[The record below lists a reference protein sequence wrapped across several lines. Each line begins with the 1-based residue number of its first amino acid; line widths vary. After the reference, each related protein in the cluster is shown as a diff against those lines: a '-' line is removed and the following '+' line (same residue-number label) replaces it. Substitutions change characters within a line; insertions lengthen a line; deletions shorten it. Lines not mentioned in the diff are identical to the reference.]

1 MSRIKF
7 RRKALYLNI
16 AATML
21 FTNGVSAQ
29 NDLTQLGIEE
39 VVVTAQKREEDMQSV
54 PISISTLSAS
64 DIERRGVQNSQ
75 DLVGTIPNMGGFQP
89 PGAKGNLAISLRG
102 VSSGSPSNLSID
114 TAIGVYVDGFLLGK
128 QVGSSLDVAELERV
142 EVLRG
147 PQGTLYGRN
156 STGGAVNF
164 ITRKPTGEFG
174 GKVTGTLGSDSL
186 WGVRASV
193 DTPTLGTEGEG
204 AGTLKASFGAQT
216 RKRDGLYDEAA
227 FNDQDYDDLDRQA
240 YRAVLRW
247 EPSDAVTFDY
257 AYDKS
262 ELDENNTIV
271 SAVGLHPLA
280 INPATGAET
289 SRLTAL
295 DGYIA
300 AGNAALNFG
309 AGPLAAAASDPTFGR
324 WLDSV
329 KLMREQFGNL
339 NDPGDRPNRGTADA
353 HSGTTADA
361 EGHSL
366 TVAWNFDDLGP
377 FGAVEFK
384 SMTGWRDVDSRNVG
398 DLDGFDNTIA
408 PGGAGALND
417 TALGAMYSFYSA
429 QARFPESFLSLPR
442 QSMSKLWGLV
452 DQYGGGFFVQDASFG
467 YEQFSQELQMVGS
480 TDRLEYAIGFYYFE
494 DDGSFD
500 NYRLAVMP
508 FGQPASTA
516 YDNETEANA
525 FYAQATWTP
534 PILDDKLALT
544 LGYRHTEET
553 KGITYR
559 YRDDGSSSGNGLII
573 PTASCTGVN
582 QGYLCIN
589 QSYTGEVKYNSL
601 VNGQDVYGSQFDQ
614 DFSNDSG
621 SATLA
626 YQITDD
632 TNVFVRWSTG
642 YRSGGYNGEIY
653 NDPFEE
659 ETIEQWELGVK
670 SDVLPGTLRLNASI
684 FSFTYDDMQVSQ
696 IAAGPGGAATSFIG
710 NAGKA
715 ERWGSELE
723 LQWSP
728 LDNLLVAASWAH
740 MDGDFEEFP
749 AHCGT
754 GAYANVCLETKDD
767 ALRAQSADDQLSLVT
782 DWVFASTDW
791 ADFMAHVE
799 VFWQDETAASALW
812 TDTYAVRDASGATVG
827 AYPVVYEPIMM
838 EDRALVNARVGI
850 ENVELSNG
858 TLRASIWGRNLTDE
872 EYRTFGIHFPAI
884 GPETAQYGE
893 PLTYGVDVTYEF

>member
-1 MSRIKF
+1 MKKMNHH
-7 RRKALYLNI
+7 RKALFVGIVGASALLL
-16 AATML
+16 AEGTMAQEDI
-21 FTNGVSAQ
+21 TN
-29 NDLTQLGIEE
+29 LGIEE
-39 VVVTAQKREEDMQSV
+39 MVVTAQKREENVQAV

-64 DIERRGVQNSQ
+64 DIERRGVQNTQ
-75 DLVGTIPNMGGFQP
+75 DLIGTIPNMGGFQP
-89 PGAKGNLAISLRG
+89 PGAKGNLSITLRG

-114 TAIGVYVDGFLLGK
+114 TAIGLYVDGFLLGK

-204 AGTLKASFGAQT
+204 AGTLKGSFAAQT
-216 RKRDGLYDEAA
+216 RQRDGLYDEAQ

-240 YRAVLRW
+240 YRVALRW
-247 EPSDAVTFDY
+247 EPSEAVTFDY

-271 SAVGLHPLA
+271 SAVGLTPLA
-280 INPATGAET
+280 LNPATGATT
-289 SRLTAL
+289 SRLTAVN
-295 DGYIA
+295 GYVA

-309 AGPLAAAASDPTFGR
+309 AGPLAAAVTDPTFGR
-324 WLDSV
+324 WVNSAAATRDD
-329 KLMREQFGNL
+329 FANL
-339 NDPGDRPNRGTADA
+339 NDEGDRPSRGTADA
-353 HSGTTADA
+353 PSGTKSEA

-366 TVAWNFDDLGP
+366 TVAWNFDDLGAL
-377 FGAVEFK
+377 GSVEFK
-384 SMTGWRDVDSRNVG
+384 SMTGWRDVNSRNIG

-417 TALGAMYSFYSA
+417 SALGALYQFYSNMSLFPPALLPEA
-429 QARFPESFLSLPR
+429 QKGTAKIWSLI
-442 QSMSKLWGLV
+442 
-452 DQYGGGFFVQDASFG
+452 DEFGGGGFVQDANFS

-480 TDRLEYAIGFYYFE
+480 TERVEYALGFYYFE

-500 NYRLAVMP
+500 NYRLAATPV
-508 FGQPASTA
+508 GGVLSSA
-516 YDNETEANA
+516 YDNETEATA
-525 FYAQATWTP
+525 FYTQATWTP

-559 YRDDGSSSGNGLII
+559 YLDDGASTGRGLFSGSPLNFR
-573 PTASCTGVN
+573 VN
-582 QGYLCIN
+582 LN
-589 QSYTGEVKYNSL
+589 YTGEL
-601 VNGQDVYGSQFDQ
+601 FETPTYGDQFDQ

-621 SATLA
+621 SATVA
-626 YQITDD
+626 YQLTDD

-653 NDPFEE
+653 NNPFEE

-670 SDVLPGTLRLNASI
+670 SDILPGTLRLNASI
-684 FSFTYDDMQVSQ
+684 FSFVYDDLQVSQ
-696 IAAGPGGAATSFIG
+696 IQVNAQGQPTSYIG
-710 NAGKA
+710 NAGEA
-715 ERWGSELE
+715 ERWGSEVE

-728 LDNLLVAASWAH
+728 LDDLLVAASWAH
-740 MDGDFEEFP
+740 LDGDFEKFP
-749 AHCGT
+749 PLCGT
-754 GAYANVCLETKDD
+754 GAYASVCIETEDK
-767 ALRAQSADDQLSLVT
+767 ARRASSADDQLSLIT

-812 TDTYAVRDASGATVG
+812 TNNYAVTGGT
-827 AYPVVYEPIMM
+827 YPYIYEPIILK
-838 EDRALVNARVGI
+838 DRAVVNARIGI

-858 TLRASIWGRNLTDE
+858 TLRASLWGRNLTDE
-872 EYRTFGIHFPAI
+872 EYQNFGINFGSL
-884 GPETAQYGE
+884 GPITEQYAE
-893 PLTYGVDVTYEF
+893 PVTYGVDVTFEF